1 MIVIKNYINGGITMY
16 EKVITLLV
24 ICSCLI
30 FSACYAE
37 GYSSSRPATKPAKSS
52 TLNYE
57 WELNVNTSELEYCT
71 KRGIA
76 RYCL

>member
-1 MIVIKNYINGGITMY
+1 MKIILALNC
-16 EKVITLLV
+16 LLFFT
-24 ICSCLI
+24 S
-30 FSACYAE
+30 CYAV
-37 GYSSSRPATKPAKSS
+37 GYSGSSRTPPPKTDQGG
-52 TLNYE
+52 YE

>member
-1 MIVIKNYINGGITMY
+1 MKQILALTC
-16 EKVITLLV
+16 LLFV
-24 ICSCLI
+24 SSCC
-30 FSACYAE
+30 AG
-37 GYSSSRPATKPAKSS
+37 GYSGSSRRTPPPKTDQGG
-52 TLNYE
+52 YE